1 MMSNTIEAIHLL
13 EDTLKI
19 LLSNYEFLKNENQ
32 ILLQN
37 NTTLHHQL
45 LEKEQKLVDQKKEF
59 DILKIAKTIEGS
71 STNTKDTKLKINAL
85 IREIDKC
92 IVQLQE

>member
-1 MMSNTIEAIHLL
+1 MTNTLEAIHLL
-13 EDTLKI
+13 EVKLKI
-19 LLSNYEFLKNENQ
+19 ILSNYDFLKNENR

-37 NTTLHHQL
+37 NTTLQHQL

-71 STNTKDTKLKINAL
+71 GTDTKDTKLKINTL